1 VGPARQH
8 YPLSLLQ
15 PLNSASSA
23 ADVLVALTTD
33 AASTLH
39 PKQLHHVQLSSLLLP
54 GRWLS
59 MPPSPSTP
67 APLPSPARSRLVAV
81 RWSPY
86 QHGCLAD
93 ASPHTRCCVEESY
106 SLAARRARASTSK
119 VTMLSSR
126 RSSVA
131 LLRPRIGTSPSPLPS
146 PGGPPSARRPPCPT
160 MCGRRRLE
168 ERRREPAQHLRRA
181 STPRHRQAR

>member
-1 VGPARQH
+1 
-8 YPLSLLQ
+8 
-15 PLNSASSA
+15 
-23 ADVLVALTTD
+23 
-33 AASTLH
+33 
-39 PKQLHHVQLSSLLLP
+39 
-54 GRWLS
+54 

-119 VTMLSSR
+119 
-126 RSSVA
+126 RSDVVSLHSTFAV
-131 LLRPRIGTSPSPLPS
+131 RPRLAIVKLADAFALS
-146 PGGPPSARRPPCPT
+146 PPS
-160 MCGRRRLE
+160 
-168 ERRREPAQHLRRA
+168 
-181 STPRHRQAR
+181 